1 MSTEDEISDVEN
13 AKISDITSTAGEHNV
28 DKELTVEKDDK
39 QNDDDEIKNE
49 TNKPEIDQ
57 IEDKT
62 EDVPITI
69 NQKIQ
74 EVVESNSEKPNEE
87 LTVV

>member
-39 QNDDDEIKNE
+39 QNDDEIKNE
-49 TNKPEIDQ
+49 TNKREIDQ
-57 IEDKT
+57 VEDKT
-62 EDVPITI
+62 EDIPITI

>member
-1 MSTEDEISDVEN
+1 MSTEDEISNVEN